1 MYYYY
6 IMIEKQEV
14 LKIIELAK
22 LKVEDEKIDRFQ
34 KDFSQ
39 ILEYVSE
46 LKELDTENISETSHS
61 VDVKNIE
68 RKDAPLK
75 YEGMN
80 LISREKE
87 GYLTIKKILNN
98 E

>member
-1 MYYYY
+1 
-6 IMIEKQEV
+6 MIEKQEV

-68 RKDAPLK
+68 RKDVPLK

>member
-1 MYYYY
+1 
-6 IMIEKQEV
+6 MIEKQEV

>member
-1 MYYYY
+1 
-6 IMIEKQEV
+6 MIEKQEV

-22 LKVEDEKIDRFQ
+22 LKIEDEKIDRFQ

>member
-1 MYYYY
+1 
-6 IMIEKQEV
+6 MIEKQEV

-87 GYLTIKKILNN
+87 GYLAIKKILNN

>member
-1 MYYYY
+1 
-6 IMIEKQEV
+6 MIEKQEV

-46 LKELDTENISETSHS
+46 LKELDTENIPETSHS
-61 VDVKNIE
+61 IDVKNIE
-68 RKDAPLK
+68 RKDVPFK

>member
-1 MYYYY
+1 
-6 IMIEKQEV
+6 MIEKQEV

-68 RKDAPLK
+68 RKDVPFE

>member
-1 MYYYY
+1 
-6 IMIEKQEV
+6 MIEKQEV

-68 RKDAPLK
+68 RKDVPFK

>member
-1 MYYYY
+1 
-6 IMIEKQEV
+6 MIEKQEV

-68 RKDAPLK
+68 RKDVPFK
-75 YEGMN
+75 YEGIN